1 MGTLVVKE
9 KTLCPSASL
18 MPCPT
23 WRLLTV
29 FVHVELPFYP
39 CSLSPLHFFKENPVN
54 LWALSQE
61 NFYSLAEVLVM
72 VYWALSDTA
81 HPCIHSTFHMGSCFI
96 LSIIRETVVTIP
108 IS

>member
-9 KTLCPSASL
+9 KRELCPCPSASL

-29 FVHVELPFYP
+29 FVHVELPLYP
-39 CSLSPLHFFKENPVN
+39 CSLSLLHFFKENPVS
-54 LWALSQE
+54 LRALSQE

-72 VYWALSDTA
+72 VCWALSDTA
-81 HPCIHSTFHMGSCFI
+81 HPCILFI
-96 LSIIRETVVTIP
+96 RDLASSSVLYGRRL
-108 IS
+108 

>member
-9 KTLCPSASL
+9 KRELCPCPSASL

-39 CSLSPLHFFKENPVN
+39 CSLSL
-54 LWALSQE
+54 LQSLQALSQE

-72 VYWALSDTA
+72 VCWALSDTA
-81 HPCIHSTFHMGSCFI
+81 HPCILFI
-96 LSIIRETVVTIP
+96 RDLASSSVLYGRRL
-108 IS
+108 